1 VCPDDASGHTFLH
14 ILQSK
19 LCNHLTTYMKAA
31 FLLLHIVAI
40 TAGVFIIDGF
50 RLPDNRE
57 IKGGGAVE
65 FTDANFESKALKSN
79 KLTVVDFWAEWCGP
93 CRRVGPV
100 VEQLA
105 KEYEGK
111 VNIGKLNVDHCPNT
125 CAKYGITS
133 IPTLLFIK
141 NGKVVERLVGA
152 YPKKEM
158 EKKIKAHM

>member
-1 VCPDDASGHTFLH
+1 
-14 ILQSK
+14 
-19 LCNHLTTYMKAA
+19 MKAA
-31 FLLLHIVAI
+31 FSFLYIAAI
-40 TAGVFIIDGF
+40 AAGVFIIDGF
-50 RLPDNRE
+50 RMPDNKV
-57 IKGGGAVE
+57 ITDGGAFE

-105 KEYEGK
+105 KEYNGK

-125 CAKYGITS
+125 CQKYGITS

-141 NGKVVERLVGA
+141 NGKVVDKLVGA